1 MFTPSSRYAAIGT
14 VTVRLANGREVS
26 AVKLRRLPATDGAPY
41 SLQRTD
47 LLDVLARRRYD
58 DPTRYWHIAD
68 ANTELEAASLAVAG
82 RVIQA
87 PET

>member
-1 MFTPSSRYAAIGT
+1 MFLESSRYASVGT
-14 VTVRLANGREVS
+14 IVARTRDGREVT
-26 AVKLRRLPATDGAPY
+26 AVKLRRLPAESGV
-41 SLQRTD
+41 SLTIVRTD
-47 LLDVLARRRYD
+47 RLDITARRRYG

-68 ANTELEAASLAVAG
+68 ANTELEAAELDRPG